1 MANLIS
7 GNYTIKGGTSGNIYG
22 SPSPSKPNTATLVIP
37 TQYTSSGSGSAI
49 PVTALG
55 QEVTYTT
62 TIPGTTVPPSI
73 LPATMT
79 SAIVSAG
86 STIGTVTTTE
96 PASTIPGT
104 TVAPQVSTVTTR
116 LAETAAPK
124 QGSATTLKPW
134 RSFCATTALLGLIVQ
149 VFGHQ

>member
-1 MANLIS
+1 M
-7 GNYTIKGGTSGNIYG
+7 
-22 SPSPSKPNTATLVIP
+22 
-37 TQYTSSGSGSAI
+37 
-49 PVTALG
+49 TALG
-55 QEVTYTT
+55 QEITYTT

-73 LPATMT
+73 LPATTT

-96 PASTIPGT
+96 AASTIQGT

-116 LAETAAPK
+116 LAETAGTSATK
-124 QGSATTLKPW
+124 KGSAMDLKP
-134 RSFCATTALLGLIVQ
+134 SLSVFVVAALLVLIVQ

>member
-1 MANLIS
+1 M
-7 GNYTIKGGTSGNIYG
+7 
-22 SPSPSKPNTATLVIP
+22 
-37 TQYTSSGSGSAI
+37 
-49 PVTALG
+49 TALG

-134 RSFCATTALLGLIVQ
+134 RSLCAATALLGLIVQ